1 MTGSAH
7 EDESEKSV
15 DGRVVAFSST
25 SPRDL
30 RVTVYDPLARG
41 GIRSN

>member
-1 MTGSAH
+1 MTGFAH
-7 EDESEKSV
+7 EDGSDKSV
-15 DGRVVAFSST
+15 DGKVVVFFST